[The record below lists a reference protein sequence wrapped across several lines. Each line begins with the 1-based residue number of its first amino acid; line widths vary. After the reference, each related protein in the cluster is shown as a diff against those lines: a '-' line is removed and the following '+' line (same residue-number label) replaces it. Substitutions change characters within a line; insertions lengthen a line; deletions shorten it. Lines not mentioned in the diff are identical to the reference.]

1 MPFPIRTHCKVV
13 HQTIP
18 LRDVSKKCVWC
29 KLVRYTERVHHV
41 RDMQEFGHLL
51 NPEKEQGAHDQTPR
65 AGLKKPPEVEVIEV
79 VDEEKAKGVAEVK
92 V

>member
-1 MPFPIRTHCKVV
+1 M
-13 HQTIP
+13 
-18 LRDVSKKCVWC
+18 KCVWC

-65 AGLKKPPEVEVIEV
+65 AGLKKPHGGGGYRGCGRRE
-79 VDEEKAKGVAEVK
+79 GQGGG
-92 V
+92 

>member
-1 MPFPIRTHCKVV
+1 MKW
-13 HQTIP
+13 
-18 LRDVSKKCVWC
+18 VWC

-41 RDMQEFGHLL
+41 QDMQEFGHLL

-79 VDEEKAKGVAEVK
+79 VDEEKAKEVAEVK